1 MVFPKVDP
9 YSAKKDI
16 ERADRDE
23 KSVANYDYYVQNSKQ
38 GFSKSIRYKQS
49 YVQPWDALIPT
60 FQDILRTLMKQEEL
74 ATLVGS
80 FPYRTILS
88 GI

>member
-23 KSVANYDYYVQNSKQ
+23 KSVANYDYYVQNSK
-38 GFSKSIRYKQS
+38 
-49 YVQPWDALIPT
+49 
-60 FQDILRTLMKQEEL
+60 
-74 ATLVGS
+74 
-80 FPYRTILS
+80 
-88 GI
+88 